1 MLPLGVFAAPP
12 LVGPP
17 TPEMQSKLSYM
28 KWCVLMTYACALGR
42 FVGQDPLGAF
52 NDLAGG
58 LFGTFLLNRDPH
70 LRDCYN
76 CLHESPLGAISDGGL
91 QCMLPFMFM
100 AGVNGFFSAVRV
112 YAILLKTGALVPC
125 FDKLV
130 CFLPSV
136 LCLSAAAQLTAVY
149 FCWKVHKLMTVQA
162 LSGLYA
168 NPGDVQ
174 SGEELEG
181 HHATSGL
188 GRGAE
193 HHGSLDSAHPEQS
206 RLPLGHPLRGANFT
220 PFSGTGH
227 QLTEAS
233 NRPEGLPA
241 A

>member
-1 MLPLGVFAAPP
+1 MQTKLGYV
-12 LVGPP
+12 
-17 TPEMQSKLSYM
+17 

-58 LFGTFLLNRDPH
+58 LFGTFLLNRDVH
-70 LRDCYN
+70 MRDCYN

-112 YAILLKTGALVPC
+112 YAILVKTGALVPC

-149 FCWKVHKLMTVQA
+149 FCWKVHKLMTDQA
-162 LSGLYA
+162 LSGIYA
-168 NPGDVQ
+168 NPGDLPG
-174 SGEELEG
+174 GEELDG
-181 HHATSGL
+181 NYSTSPPA
-188 GRGAE
+188 GAPTP
-193 HHGSLDSAHPEQS
+193 HPGSAEIPLQEQN
-206 RLPLGHPLRGANFT
+206 RLPLGHPMRGANFT

-227 QLTEAS
+227 QLTKSAPSRAEEPSA
-233 NRPEGLPA
+233 
-241 A
+241 